1 MKAAFLVRNMGSPA
15 DFGADLQHAAGE
27 GWLTRSLDWIR
38 LTTLGAEEMQTVS
51 GPLRGADSH
60 SSAPRILR
68 QRL

>member
-1 MKAAFLVRNMGSPA
+1 MGSPA
-15 DFGADLQHAAGE
+15 DFEAALQHAADA

-38 LTTLGAEEMQTVS
+38 LTTLGADEMQTVS
-51 GPLRGADSH
+51 WLLRGADPH